1 MTYKFQHIGVITTNV
16 IKNILVRNILVK
28 KILIKNTAI
37 TISVITATLF
47 SACSSLDERAVASGS
62 FDYVKEQPGQKIK
75 IPDDVDSPI
84 FNDDYKLPE
93 LGENAP
99 LDATGKDLS
108 VMSPP
113 LVLAVVAGSHIEE
126 GSKNA
131 IVWFDQIDDSLP
143 LDTAVWNSLI
153 RFLEAE
159 GIAVELFEKDNQR
172 LITDWMVMDES
183 KDNNWYSWSKSERT
197 VGQRFEFTLDKK
209 PHGRTASLSVE
220 LVDYK
225 ERFDDQS
232 SEVTKARDKRRNEVD
247 VLNRVVKNYEF
258 ETKVADV
265 KRFRQIREGLQMEL
279 GFDSDG
285 EPAFIV
291 DADYEIT
298 WPRLL
303 LVLRKLGFDVKD
315 YDKSNGLLF
324 VKYNGADDGWWS
336 NIWSSDKN
344 EINLDTEEYRIK
356 VIGVGKKTSV
366 TLLDDE
372 SNSFPVNKLTDLFP
386 TFSKTM
392 SADDLDI

>member
-1 MTYKFQHIGVITTNV
+1 MTYKFQQIGVLTTNV
-16 IKNILVRNILVK
+16 IKNSV
-28 KILIKNTAI
+28 I

-47 SACSSLDERAVASGS
+47 SACSSLEEREVASGS
-62 FDYVKEQPGQKIK
+62 FDYVKEQPGRKIN
-75 IPDDVDSPI
+75 IPDDVDSPK
-84 FNDDYKLPE
+84 FNDAYQLPE

-99 LDATGKDLS
+99 LNATGKDLS

-153 RFLEAE
+153 RFLDSK
-159 GIAVELFEKDNQR
+159 GIGVELFDKDNQR

-209 PHGRTASLSVE
+209 PHGRTAGLSVE

-225 ERFDDQS
+225 ERLNAQS
-232 SEVTKARDKRRNEVD
+232 KEVVTKARDKRRNEVD

-265 KRFRQIREGLQMEL
+265 KRFRQIREGLQMDL
-279 GFDSDG
+279 GFDGDG
-285 EPAFIV
+285 EPAFVV

-324 VKYNGADDGWWS
+324 VKYNGAEDGWWS

-344 EINLDTEEYRIK
+344 EMNLDTEEYRLK
-356 VIGVGKKTSV
+356 VVGVGSKTSI
-366 TLLDDE
+366 TLFDDE
-372 SNSFPVNKLTDLFP
+372 SNPFSVNKLTDLYP

>member
-1 MTYKFQHIGVITTNV
+1 MTYNFQLFSVLKNTVITANV
-16 IKNILVRNILVK
+16 IKN
-28 KILIKNTAI
+28 T
-37 TISVITATLF
+37 VIAATVMTTTLLT
-47 SACSSLDERAVASGS
+47 ACSSLEEREIASGS

-75 IPDDVDSPI
+75 IPEDVDSPR
-84 FNDDYKLPE
+84 FNDAYKLPD

-99 LDATGKDLS
+99 INTTGKNLS
-108 VMSPP
+108 VVSPS
-113 LVLAVVAGSHIEE
+113 LVLAVVTGSHIEE
-126 GSKNA
+126 GSKDA
-131 IVWFDQIDDSLP
+131 IVWFDQVDDTLP

-153 RFLEAE
+153 RFLEIE
-159 GIAVELFEKDNQR
+159 GIGVEMFDKDNQR
-172 LITDWMVMDES
+172 LTTDWVVMDES
-183 KDNNWYSWSKSERT
+183 DDSKWYSWSTSERT

-209 PHGRTASLSVE
+209 PHGRTAGLSVE
-220 LVDYK
+220 LVDYREK
-225 ERFDDQS
+225 VNAQS
-232 SEVTKARDKRRNEVD
+232 TEITIAKDKRRNEVD

-258 ETKVADV
+258 ETKVANV
-265 KRFRQIREGLQMEL
+265 KRFRQIREGLQMDL

-285 EPAFIV
+285 EPAFVV

-324 VKYNGADDGWWS
+324 VKYNGAEDGWWS

-344 EINLDTEEYRIK
+344 EMKLDTEEYRIK
-356 VIGVGKKTSV
+356 VASAGKKTSV

-372 SNSFPVNKLTDLFP
+372 SNPFPVNKLTDLFP

>member
-1 MTYKFQHIGVITTNV
+1 MTYNFQSIA
-16 IKNILVRNILVK
+16 LM
-28 KILIKNTAI
+28 TA
-37 TISVITATLF
+37 SVLTATLLT
-47 SACSSLDERAVASGS
+47 ACSSLEERQIASGS
-62 FDYVKEQPGQKIK
+62 FDYVKEQPGQKMN
-75 IPDDVDSPI
+75 IPDEVDSPH
-84 FNDDYKLPE
+84 FNDAYKLPE

-99 LDATGKDLS
+99 KNAIGKDLS
-108 VMSPP
+108 VMSPS
-113 LVLAVVAGSHIEE
+113 LVLAVVTGSHIEE

-131 IVWFDQIDDSLP
+131 IVWFDQVDDSLP

-153 RFLEAE
+153 RFLETE
-159 GIAVELFEKDNQR
+159 GIGVEMFDKDNQR

-183 KDNNWYSWSKSERT
+183 KDNKWYSWSKSERT

-209 PHGRTASLSVE
+209 PHGRTAGLSVE

-225 ERFDDQS
+225 EKLDAQS
-232 SEVTKARDKRRNEVD
+232 TEITKAKDKRRNEVD

-258 ETKVADV
+258 ETKVANV
-265 KRFRQIREGLQMEL
+265 KRFRQIREGLQMDL
-279 GFDSDG
+279 GFDGDG
-285 EPAFIV
+285 EPAFVV

-324 VKYNGADDGWWS
+324 VKYNGAEEGWWS

-344 EINLDTEEYRIK
+344 EMKLDTEEYRIK
-356 VIGVGKKTSV
+356 VVSVGKKTSI

-372 SNSFPVNKLTDLFP
+372 SNPFPVNKITDLYP
-386 TFSKTM
+386 AFSKTM
-392 SADDLDI
+392 SSDDLDI

>member
-16 IKNILVRNILVK
+16 IKNTVL
-28 KILIKNTAI
+28 TI
-37 TISVITATLF
+37 TVITAIMF
-47 SACSSLDERAVASGS
+47 SACSSLEEREVASGS
-62 FDYVKEQPGQKIK
+62 FDYVKEQPGRKIN
-75 IPDDVDSPI
+75 IPDDVDSPK
-84 FNDDYKLPE
+84 FNDAYKLPE
-93 LGENAP
+93 LGGNAP
-99 LDATGKDLS
+99 LNATGKDLS

-153 RFLEAE
+153 RFLETE
-159 GIAVELFEKDNQR
+159 GIGVELFDKDNQR
-172 LITDWMVMDES
+172 LITDWMVIDES

-209 PHGRTASLSVE
+209 PHGRTAGLSVE
-220 LVDYK
+220 LIGYEERLNAQSK
-225 ERFDDQS
+225 EV
-232 SEVTKARDKRRNEVD
+232 VTKAKDKRRNEVD

-265 KRFRQIREGLQMEL
+265 KRFRQIRQGLQMDL
-279 GFDSDG
+279 GFDNDG
-285 EPAFIV
+285 EPAFVV

-324 VKYNGADDGWWS
+324 VKYNGAEDGWWS

-344 EINLDTEEYRIK
+344 EMNLDTEEYRLK
-356 VIGVGKKTSV
+356 VVGVGSKTSI
-366 TLLDDE
+366 TLFDDE
-372 SNSFPVNKLTDLFP
+372 SNPFPVNKLTDLYP